1 MVCFSEDRIVGGLK
15 YVMLVIG
22 FFWCYGTLNSWQF
35 LLKAKLG
42 TDFSEVLDG
51 ELKFSRIVIKC
62 LKSGRREVE
71 IESREME
78 SVGSEIGKRE

>member
-1 MVCFSEDRIVGGLK
+1 M
-15 YVMLVIG
+15 
-22 FFWCYGTLNSWQF
+22 
-35 LLKAKLG
+35 